1 MNLNPTSNISRPHH
15 RGQGRRAAFSLIEI
29 IVVVGLMSF
38 IILGLMQMFNQ
49 TQRAYKLGTT
59 QVDVLEGGRA
69 VIDMMTRELS
79 QMKPTRAN
87 DTTNFYARV
96 SFVGGYQPLLQ
107 ELPGVPNPVNAPSLK
122 RTNIIEQM
130 FFLMEENQIWTAIGY
145 FVDTPNDGVGALYR
159 YEYKSNFGD
168 NPWFLFRRY
177 YLDVADFYT
186 HQATN
191 NMTRLLEGVVHL
203 RARAY
208 NTNGYWITDSFAK
221 LTDAFTGQIVGT
233 NGFVIAPYT
242 KSYLA
247 PIFSLGEVDTY
258 AFKSN
263 AVPASVDLEL
273 GVLEDA
279 ALAKIK
285 ALYNPANAA
294 AQTDSRRNYI
304 TNQAARTH
312 LFRIR
317 VPIRNVDPTAYQ

>member
-15 RGQGRRAAFSLIEI
+15 RGQGSCAAFSLIEI

-79 QMKPTRAN
+79 QMKPTKAN
-87 DTTNFYARV
+87 DTTNFYAHV
-96 SFVGGYQPLLQ
+96 AFFGGYKPLRQ
-107 ELPGVPNPVNAPSLK
+107 ELPGIPTPASGPQPN
-122 RTNIIEQM
+122 RTNIIQEL
-130 FFLMEENQIWTAIGY
+130 FFITEENQRWTAVGY
-145 FVDTPNDGVGALYR
+145 FVDTPQEGVGTLYR
-159 YEYKSNFGD
+159 YEYKSDFGS
-168 NPWFLFRRY
+168 NPWYLFQRY
-177 YLDVADFYT
+177 DNDVGDFYT
-186 HQATN
+186 RRATN
-191 NMTRLLEGVVHL
+191 NMTRLLDGVVHF
-203 RARAY
+203 RVR
-208 NTNGYWITDSFAK
+208 
-221 LTDAFTGQIVGT
+221 AFTT
-233 NGFVIAPYT
+233 NGFWITNSSANVIVRQPYT
-242 KSYLA
+242 TVYSS
-247 PIFSLGEVDTY
+247 PDIRVSEVEHY

-263 AVPASVDLEL
+263 AVPASIDLEL